1 MIMELSVNDLTMCS
15 SEVVNLQN
23 SNICN
28 IMLLG
33 FFLADVRSF
42 NSSHTRGSSYEFA
55 QDADSENTENG
66 KRQP

>member
-1 MIMELSVNDLTMCS
+1 MIMELSVNDLTKCS

-23 SNICN
+23 SNIWN

-33 FFLADVRSF
+33 FFLADVTALIHEDR
-42 NSSHTRGSSYEFA
+42 SSYEFA
-55 QDADSENTENG
+55 QDADSANTENV